1 MARTVGWEGWRAR
14 EKWVGAVRSQS
25 NLSLPADPSP
35 AFPAPQGTKFFGGWL
50 EGGGHH
56 LRQWPVPQRAEGVT
70 SGLP

>member
-50 EGGGHH
+50 EGGGI
-56 LRQWPVPQRAEGVT
+56 T
-70 SGLP
+70 